1 MNGSSKE
8 NANKIIQIKTEVQI
22 MKRNWWQVYKKGWCK
37 HRDFWNRMWWIRFK
51 FDTKSD
57 IL

>member
-1 MNGSSKE
+1 ME
-8 NANKIIQIKTEVQI
+8 RNKIIQIKTEVQM

-37 HRDFWNRMWWIRFK
+37 HRDFWNRMWWISFN
-51 FDTKSD
+51 FDNKSD